1 MRCDKK
7 SMLLYAVTDR
17 AWLGEKTLAEQV
29 ESALKGGATCVQ
41 LREKNL
47 DEESFLAEAFAVKKL
62 CREYGVPFIIN
73 DNVEIAVKCGAD
85 GVHVGQ
91 SDMEAGNVRSIV
103 GDDMIIGVSVHNV
116 DEALA
121 AVDSGADYL
130 GIGAVFS
137 TATKLDAG
145 HVAKD
150 TVRAVCRAVSVPV
163 VAIGGITKE
172 NISELA
178 GCGIDGVALVSAI
191 FAAEDIESEC
201 RRLKQ
206 LSEKMISE

>member
-1 MRCDKK
+1 MARRKDAC
-7 SMLLYAVTDR
+7 R
-17 AWLGEKTLAEQV
+17 AGGKRAERR
-29 ESALKGGATCVQ
+29 SN
-41 LREKNL
+41 LRAAARKNL

-116 DEALA
+116 EEALA